1 MRSNIDPTL
10 KKKFEWSAE
19 NFRRERI
26 PVEQLIVDDEWLKDS
41 DKENNTR
48 AESVVRV
55 QDTVWTKLK

>member
-48 AESVVRV
+48 AESVV
-55 QDTVWTKLK
+55 